1 MLMMMAMAC
10 LRVWE
15 RCGFH
20 YICEGNHKQHLS
32 AAVQWKEP
40 QEQHFLSISLKIDRL
55 FKKSK
60 HMKNHRWMNNWH
72 ISFDKTQRQRD
83 ICLYMRIKRWNN
95 SFHVSVNCCVCGGGL
110 RDYVACCQT
119 RIKAERW
126 VTGSARRLHETND
139 WNISTWWLFW
149 SITLEKEREIG
160 IRSVESIRL
169 IN

>member
-1 MLMMMAMAC
+1 MLMMMSMAC

-95 SFHVSVNCCVCGGGL
+95 SFHVSVNCCVCGEDCVTTL
-110 RDYVACCQT
+110 PVAKLASKRNGEWQVLLVDC
-119 RIKAERW
+119 
-126 VTGSARRLHETND
+126 ARRTIE
-139 WNISTWWLFW
+139 ISQLDDCF
-149 SITLEKEREIG
+149 EA
-160 IRSVESIRL
+160 
-169 IN
+169 